1 MNLFF
6 IFFLSVIGVATF
18 SLFIHSQI
26 QMHIKMIFLSGGV
39 TLLTLMLLTFLF
51 IDRYVIGLII

>member
-26 QMHIKMIFLSGGV
+26 QMHVKMIFLSGRD
-39 TLLTLMLLTFLF
+39 TAHFDAAHISL
-51 IDRYVIGLII
+51 Y